1 MFEGIVGRRH
11 PEVCGGTLV
20 GEFYVCVR
28 GCRSKRAIL
37 LRHDLG
43 GGLFA
48 ARQTVRE
55 ADLTPPQYAV
65 LNMLW
70 DQDGRPFKEFAVAL
84 VCTRATITGIIDT
97 LERKGLVVR
106 KPNPEDRR
114 SLLATLTEA
123 GSALQQ
129 KTPSLETTYNSCC
142 SGLSPLEFQQLAFLL
157 HKLNDSLICP
167 EVK

>member
-1 MFEGIVGRRH
+1 MSNSIPIHFHDDVPGSSLTEIFELIDQTAKNLRR
-11 PEVCGGTLV
+11 
-20 GEFYVCVR
+20 
-28 GCRSKRAIL
+28 IQ
-37 LRHDLG
+37 
-43 GGLFA
+43 
-48 ARQTVRE
+48 RQTVSE

-70 DQDGRPFKEFAVAL
+70 EQDGRPFKEFADAL

-123 GSALQQ
+123 GSALHQN
-129 KTPSLETTYNSCC
+129 TPSLEKIYNSCC

-167 EVK
+167 EAK